1 MCKRSEIEKENV
13 SEAKKEKSKRS
24 IEEKRETLKIYFA
37 PLEGIT
43 GYVFRR
49 VYQEYY
55 GGVDAYFSP
64 FISTTQK
71 RKLRTKELND
81 ILPEHN
87 QGLKLV
93 PQILGNNA
101 EDFLHVAG
109 FIGDLGY
116 DTVNLNLGCPS
127 RTVVSKG
134 KGSGFLAK
142 PVALQRFLEEIYAK
156 SPVKISIKT
165 RLGKDDPEE
174 FYQLMRI
181 FNQYPVEELIIHPR
195 IQTDFYK
202 NTPNW
207 DMFGEALESSTM
219 PICYNGDIFSV
230 EDYRRFRKRFPQVE
244 RIMLGR
250 GLLAHPRLALLIREE
265 EGCPVEEK
273 AGEKELLYQYICR
286 LQEEYSKVLSGDTV
300 VLFKMKEIWT
310 FLIQSFEGG
319 EKYQKK
325 IHKCQKL
332 ADYQRIVEE
341 LLLQLELSSKD

>member
-1 MCKRSEIEKENV
+1 MK
-13 SEAKKEKSKRS
+13 
-24 IEEKRETLKIYFA
+24 LYFA

-43 GYVFRR
+43 GYVFRS
-49 VYQEYY
+49 VYQEFF

-71 RKLRTKELND
+71 RKLRNKELND

-87 QGLKLV
+87 REIHLV

-101 EDFLHVAG
+101 EDFLFTAE
-109 FIGDLGY
+109 FIAQLGY

-142 PVALQRFLEEIYAK
+142 PVALDRFLEEIYQK

-165 RLGKDDPEE
+165 RLGKDEPEE
-174 FYQLMRI
+174 FYELMDI

-202 NTPNW
+202 NSPNW
-207 DMFGEALESSTM
+207 EMFGEALAKCQM

-230 EDYRRFRKRFPQVE
+230 EDYRRLRGQFPQVH
-244 RIMLGR
+244 RVMLGR
-250 GLLAHPRLALLIREE
+250 GLLSHPGLAERLRQEE
-265 EGCPVEEK
+265 SGGQGGHPVT
-273 AGEKELLYQYICR
+273 KEQLYQYIQC
-286 LQEEYSKVLSGDTV
+286 LQREYSKVLSGDTV
-300 VLFKMKEIWT
+300 VLFKMKEIWG
-310 FLIQSFEGG
+310 FLMDSFQDGK
-319 EKYQKK
+319 KYRKK

-332 ADYQRIVEE
+332 SDYQRLVEE
-341 LLLQLELSSKD
+341 LFLCLELKSGE